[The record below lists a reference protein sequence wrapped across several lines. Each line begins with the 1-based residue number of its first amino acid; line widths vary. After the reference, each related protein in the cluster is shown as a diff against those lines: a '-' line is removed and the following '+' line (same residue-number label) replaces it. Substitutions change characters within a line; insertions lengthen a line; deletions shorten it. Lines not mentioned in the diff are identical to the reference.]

1 MLVRLT
7 YASRAC
13 EPVRP
18 DVLAAIVRRAAVHNQ
33 SIGVTGLL
41 CASGDVFL
49 QVLEGGRMEV
59 STLYNRI
66 ARDPLHRDVILL
78 RYEDIDER
86 HFAGWSMG
94 QVDLGRLN
102 PALLLKYSDRAA
114 LDPFR
119 MSGAAAMALLDDLIA
134 TASVTCST

>member
-7 YASRAC
+7 YSSRAI
-13 EPVRP
+13 EPLRP
-18 DVLAAIVRRAAVHNQ
+18 EMLAALVRKAAAHNQ
-33 SIGVTGLL
+33 TIGVTGLL

-49 QVLEGGRMEV
+49 QALEGGRSEV

-66 ARDPLHRDVILL
+66 TQDSRHRDVTLL
-78 RYEDIDER
+78 RYEDVDER

-94 QVDLGRLN
+94 QVRMDRLN
-102 PALLLKYSDRAA
+102 PALLLKYSDRAT

-119 MSGAAAMALLDDLIA
+119 MSGNAAIALLDDLIA
-134 TASVTCST
+134 TASVTCSG